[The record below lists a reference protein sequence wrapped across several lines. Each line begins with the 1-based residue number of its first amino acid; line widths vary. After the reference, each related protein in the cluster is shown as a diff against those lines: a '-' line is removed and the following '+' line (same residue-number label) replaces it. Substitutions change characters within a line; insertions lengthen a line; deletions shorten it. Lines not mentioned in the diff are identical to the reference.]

1 MNINCQKEDLL
12 YAVQIIGKAISAKNT
27 MPILNGI
34 LIIAEENFITLR
46 ATDLDIA
53 IQCNAPADVAETGE
67 LVIADG
73 KRFIDVVRQL
83 PDNNINISL
92 INDCDININYGSS
105 SINMRGFAAEQ
116 FPQLPDLAGDM
127 QASVKGELFS
137 RMVKQTAI
145 ASANDEIQPI
155 LTGIMLD
162 INGEQLNLVATDF
175 HRLTL
180 CQGVWQTQS
189 QQQTQVIVPAKTML
203 DVANLADAEEQVE
216 ISISHNNA
224 CFKMGAT
231 IFVSRLI
238 SGQFPDYRP
247 IVPKEESFKHQVY
260 VSKQLLGSALRRAS
274 LLSKDANNTVRL
286 KFEEG
291 QIVMTANTTDI
302 GNIREVIPADFQG
315 EELMVG
321 YNLIYLLDF
330 LKGSSSENI
339 YMKLS
344 GNLTPGVMLEED
356 NASFTYIVLPLRLI
370 D

>member
-162 INGEQLNLVATDF
+162 ING
-175 HRLTL
+175 
-180 CQGVWQTQS
+180 
-189 QQQTQVIVPAKTML
+189 
-203 DVANLADAEEQVE
+203 
-216 ISISHNNA
+216 
-224 CFKMGAT
+224 
-231 IFVSRLI
+231 
-238 SGQFPDYRP
+238 
-247 IVPKEESFKHQVY
+247 
-260 VSKQLLGSALRRAS
+260 
-274 LLSKDANNTVRL
+274 
-286 KFEEG
+286 
-291 QIVMTANTTDI
+291 
-302 GNIREVIPADFQG
+302 
-315 EELMVG
+315 
-321 YNLIYLLDF
+321 
-330 LKGSSSENI
+330 
-339 YMKLS
+339 
-344 GNLTPGVMLEED
+344 
-356 NASFTYIVLPLRLI
+356 
-370 D
+370 

>member
-180 CQGVWQTQS
+180 CQGGLECFT
-189 QQQTQVIVPAKTML
+189 
-203 DVANLADAEEQVE
+203 NL
-216 ISISHNNA
+216 
-224 CFKMGAT
+224 K
-231 IFVSRLI
+231 
-238 SGQFPDYRP
+238 
-247 IVPKEESFKHQVY
+247 
-260 VSKQLLGSALRRAS
+260 
-274 LLSKDANNTVRL
+274 
-286 KFEEG
+286 
-291 QIVMTANTTDI
+291 
-302 GNIREVIPADFQG
+302 
-315 EELMVG
+315 
-321 YNLIYLLDF
+321 
-330 LKGSSSENI
+330 
-339 YMKLS
+339 
-344 GNLTPGVMLEED
+344 
-356 NASFTYIVLPLRLI
+356 
-370 D
+370 